1 MLISLPS
8 SAAEETQATTPHS
21 PESLCRLLSGIGGLN
36 SRTLQDAP
44 SECAEVL
51 RCLLEVGV
59 LPENPESD
67 ASVEPVQTICEAV
80 DGLAGMTGDQV
91 REFLSR
97 LPETSPSEC
106 KAFLICVAD
115 VKQGSP
121 DSSEQPVLRG
131 QPEWKSEFDR
141 ICSQVPIAESLSIA
155 QLRQLIEDT
164 DTLSTALEASTLPEA
179 KVFIRRLDM
188 CRSFFEYVIEILT
201 QEPDGPEGDQDL

>member
-8 SAAEETQATTPHS
+8 SAAEETHTTTPNS
-21 PESLCRLLSGIGGLN
+21 PQSLCESLSRIGGLK

-44 SECAEVL
+44 PECAEVL
-51 RCLLEVGV
+51 GCLLEAGV
-59 LPENPESD
+59 LPENPESTV
-67 ASVEPVQTICEAV
+67 SGEPIETICETV
-80 DGLAGMTGDQV
+80 DDLAGMTGDQV
-91 REFLSR
+91 RELLSR

-106 KAFLICVAD
+106 KAFLICVAK

-121 DSSEQPVLRG
+121 APSEQPGLRP

-164 DTLSTALEASTLPEA
+164 DTLSTALEASALPEA

-188 CRSFFEYVIEILT
+188 CRSFFEYIIEVLT
-201 QEPDGPEGDQDL
+201 QEPEGPEDD